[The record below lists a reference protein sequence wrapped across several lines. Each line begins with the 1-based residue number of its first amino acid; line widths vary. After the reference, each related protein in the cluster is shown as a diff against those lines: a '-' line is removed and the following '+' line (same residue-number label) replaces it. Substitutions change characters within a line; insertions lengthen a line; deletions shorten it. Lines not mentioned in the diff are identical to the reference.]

1 MKINTFTL
9 IAILLFTIN
18 SAKAQNTLSFY
29 NLGDYVAQTQNVS
42 AVYLPKNNFTL
53 GLPGIG
59 FNVNNPF
66 KLNEFLVQN
75 NTTNKLETNFD
86 NLLLNSK
93 ALNQSTMQINASLFM
108 LAFKTKKGSISLFA
122 NSKLVNNI
130 QYTDQFIKVAANG
143 INDFDLKNNQLNTT
157 GYHEIGLGIT
167 QQFLKDKLAIGLRLK
182 YLNGF
187 AHASLKNNAS
197 LGLDIDETTQNW
209 NITAAN
215 ASLRTSGLSNE
226 DTSYFT
232 NNNGFGMDLGA
243 TYQVSEKW
251 SVALSVN
258 DIGTINWSENNT
270 SYNIKDTEGTLYSGV
285 DLNTDGSI
293 QNEIESAINTVFKA
307 TETVENFST
316 KLTSNTYFSTKYYA
330 SKKNVFTAL
339 FANRSVFGASVT
351 NYALGYNRLHKKATY
366 GLLTSIN
373 PQDKKV
379 KIGGNAAVNI
389 GAFQMYV
396 ATDNFLNA
404 FKNVEEVSQSSL
416 SLGINLTF

>member
-1 MKINTFTL
+1 MKVNAFSL
-9 IAILLFTIN
+9 ITLLFFITN
-18 SAKAQNTLSFY
+18 NTKAQYNLSFY
-29 NLGDYVAQTQNVS
+29 RLGDHVVQSQNVS

-93 ALNQSTMQINASLFM
+93 AINQSTTSVNASLFM
-108 LAFKTKKGSISLFA
+108 LAFKTKKGSISVFA
-122 NSKLVNNI
+122 NSKLENNI
-130 QYTDQFIKVAANG
+130 QYTDQFVEVAANG
-143 INDFDLKNNQLNTT
+143 INDFTLLNNQLNMT

-167 QQFLKDKLAIGLRLK
+167 QQFLKNKLAIGLRFK
-182 YLNGF
+182 YLNGI

-197 LGLDIDETTQNW
+197 ISLEIDEATQNW
-209 NITAAN
+209 NIMAAN

-232 NNNGFGMDLGA
+232 GNNGFGMDLGA

-270 SYNIKDTEGTLYSGV
+270 SYNIKDTEGTIYSGV

-293 QNEIESAINTVFKA
+293 QNEIESAINTIFKA
-307 TETVENFST
+307 TETIENFST
-316 KLTSNTYFSTKYYA
+316 KLTSNSYFSTKYYA
-330 SKKNVFTAL
+330 SKKNIFSAI

-379 KIGGNAAVNI
+379 KIGGNAAVNV

-396 ATDNFLNA
+396 ATDDFLNA

-416 SLGINLTF
+416 SLGINITF